1 MELSNILGSISNIE
15 DYQKLYNHDWR
26 KHETKVRKK
35 NIDKRRNYLS
45 EKINQNDLMSKKHK
59 KVYTVLNYI
68 DHQHILIFTVSGYVS
83 ISAFALA
90 GIHIGIT
97 RSEIEINI
105 RVITAGIKKYKSII
119 KKEKKHNKIVLLAKT
134 KLNSVEVL
142 TSKALIDDFAWTNN
156 VLKEFY
162 HMKEEN

>member
-1 MELSNILGSISNIE
+1 MTEENMR
-15 DYQKLYNHDWR
+15 Q
-26 KHETKVRKK
+26 KVRKK

-68 DHQHILIFTVSGYVS
+68 EHQLFSIFTVSGYVS

-97 RSEIEINI
+97 SSEIEIKI
-105 RVITAGIKKYKSII
+105 CVITAGIKKYKSII
-119 KKEKKHNKIVLLAKT
+119 KTEKKKHDKIVLLAKS
-134 KLNSVEVL
+134 KLNRVQVL
-142 TSKALIDDFAWTNN
+142 TSKALTDDFALTNN

>member
-1 MELSNILGSISNIE
+1 
-15 DYQKLYNHDWR
+15 
-26 KHETKVRKK
+26 
-35 NIDKRRNYLS
+35 
-45 EKINQNDLMSKKHK
+45 MSKKHK

-119 KKEKKHNKIVLLAKT
+119 KKEKKHNKVLLAKT

-142 TSKALIDDFAWTNN
+142 TSKALIDDFA
-156 VLKEFY
+156 
-162 HMKEEN
+162 

>member
-1 MELSNILGSISNIE
+1 MR
-15 DYQKLYNHDWR
+15 QKF
-26 KHETKVRKK
+26 RKK

-45 EKINQNDLMSKKHK
+45 KKINQNDLMRRKNKN
-59 KVYTVLNYI
+59 VYTVLDYI
-68 DHQHILIFTVSGYVS
+68 EYQLILIFTVSRCVS

-97 RSEIEINI
+97 SSEIELTIC
-105 RVITAGIKKYKSII
+105 VITAGIKKYKSII
-119 KKEKKHNKIVLLAKT
+119 KKEKKKHDKTVLFTKY

-142 TSKALIDDFAWTNN
+142 TSKALIDEFALTND

-162 HMKEEN
+162 HMKEEI

>member
-1 MELSNILGSISNIE
+1 MTEENMR
-15 DYQKLYNHDWR
+15 Q
-26 KHETKVRKK
+26 KVRKK

-68 DHQHILIFTVSGYVS
+68 EHQLFSIFTVSGYVS

-97 RSEIEINI
+97 SSEIEIKI
-105 RVITAGIKKYKSII
+105 CVITAGIKEYKSII
-119 KKEKKHNKIVLLAKT
+119 KTEKKKHDKIVLLAKS
-134 KLNSVEVL
+134 KLNRVQVL
-142 TSKALIDDFAWTNN
+142 TSKALTDDFALTNN